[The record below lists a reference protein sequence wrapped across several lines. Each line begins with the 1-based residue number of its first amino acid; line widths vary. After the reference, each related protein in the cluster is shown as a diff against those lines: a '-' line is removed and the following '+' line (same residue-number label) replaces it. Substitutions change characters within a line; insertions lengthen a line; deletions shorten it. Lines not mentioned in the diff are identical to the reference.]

1 MELSLEQPFIRET
14 QCNCKAGLGQCN
26 HLIGLL
32 YTLAHFAKMG
42 YTSVPPTTSK
52 TSLPQAW
59 HVPSRALGVSPRTVS
74 SVSVSKIKPPVTN
87 APPPKR
93 QRSSEGVM
101 SNLYCPV
108 PLPLPSNA
116 FAESLHRN
124 LSQIESKSQMFKLL
138 EENRKQPAAL
148 VSTDFGDLPKGS
160 VLTYHATQSSRA
172 NDDPLFPLPSQ
183 PCSFYTVLD
192 DTESCYYGG
201 LVVTQAVAIQLE
213 IETREQ
219 SHSKTWHK
227 VRANRL
233 TSSSFKRICS
243 RVADYNVLAANLK
256 KKIVQTKVMK
266 RGLELEPV
274 AAAEYQDL
282 TGYEI
287 FPCGFVINHHAPHL
301 GASPDRKVI
310 DPSASPT
317 HGLLEIKC
325 PNKGSV
331 RDCKYLRCKADGSLS
346 LKTTHEYY
354 FQVMGQMGI
363 TGLKWCDFFV
373 KCSDDHHLERVHFQ
387 PKEWENM
394 KCKLDTFFFSHFLP
408 SLCNKIM

>member
-1 MELSLEQPFIRET
+1 
-14 QCNCKAGLGQCN
+14 
-26 HLIGLL
+26 
-32 YTLAHFAKMG
+32 MG
-42 YTSVPPTTSK
+42 YTSLPPTTSK

-74 SVSVSKIKPPVTN
+74 SVSVSKLKPPVTN
-87 APPPKR
+87 VPPPKR

-116 FAESLHRN
+116 FAENLHRN

-227 VRANRL
+227 VRAN
-233 TSSSFKRICS
+233 
-243 RVADYNVLAANLK
+243 
-256 KKIVQTKVMK
+256 
-266 RGLELEPV
+266 
-274 AAAEYQDL
+274 
-282 TGYEI
+282 
-287 FPCGFVINHHAPHL
+287 
-301 GASPDRKVI
+301 
-310 DPSASPT
+310 
-317 HGLLEIKC
+317 
-325 PNKGSV
+325 
-331 RDCKYLRCKADGSLS
+331 
-346 LKTTHEYY
+346 
-354 FQVMGQMGI
+354 
-363 TGLKWCDFFV
+363 
-373 KCSDDHHLERVHFQ
+373 
-387 PKEWENM
+387 
-394 KCKLDTFFFSHFLP
+394 
-408 SLCNKIM
+408 

>member
-14 QCNCKAGLGQCN
+14 QCNCKAGFGQCN

-74 SVSVSKIKPPVTN
+74 SVSVSKVKPPVTN
-87 APPPKR
+87 TPLPKR

-116 FAESLHRN
+116 FAESLHQN

-160 VLTYHATQSSRA
+160 VLTYHATQASRA
-172 NDDPLFPLPSQ
+172 NDDLLFPLPSQ

-266 RGLELEPV
+266 RGLEMEPV

-310 DPSASPT
+310 DPSASPM

-325 PNKGSV
+325 PNKRSV
-331 RDCKYLRCKADGSLS
+331 RDCKYLHCKADGSLS

-394 KCKLDTFFFSHFLP
+394 KCKLDTFFFSYFLP